1 MDDDI
6 QLVLM
11 IFNIAIILML
21 MLFIFMFIP
30 RISPQS
36 IMIERDTEGRITA
49 IHYIYLGR

>member
-1 MDDDI
+1 MDDDF

-11 IFNIAIILML
+11 VFNIAMVLML

-36 IMIERDTEGRITA
+36 IMIERDSEGRITA
-49 IHYIYLGR
+49 IYTR